1 MSNYSETK
9 KMKKIKKMVADIE
22 TKTTLEK
29 RSKTIGKIKSLINS
43 EKSLLEELLH
53 NLDELYNNHNNHNK
67 NETNHDT
74 ESDTDSNTN
83 TNSDNSENS
92 DNSQLTT
99 FDIHNRV
106 NNIKELCTQ
115 LYKANDIIDKIDL
128 FHIIMKKIKECKE
141 YYNCLQMKIVNAN

>member
-1 MSNYSETK
+1 MSNCGETE

-29 RSKTIGKIKSLINS
+29 RSKSISKIKSLINS